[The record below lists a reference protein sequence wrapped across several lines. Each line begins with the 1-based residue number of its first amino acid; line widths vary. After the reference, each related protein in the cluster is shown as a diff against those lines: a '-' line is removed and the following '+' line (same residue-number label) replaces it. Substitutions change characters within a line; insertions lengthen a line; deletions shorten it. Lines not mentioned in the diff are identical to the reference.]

1 MARTTSVSYP
11 ISPGTQQKKCG
22 TPWHYLVHQPERG
35 GSPSDLL
42 LTDRP
47 MLVCVV
53 LWVLTVALIIY
64 RPI

>member
-1 MARTTSVSYP
+1 MARTTSVFCP
-11 ISPGTQQKKCG
+11 ISPGTQQKCG

-42 LTDRP
+42 LTGRP

-53 LWVLTVALIIY
+53 LRVLAGALIIY